1 MISGCLLQQM
11 LFNRLQICRSLFQQH
26 HGGFDGDTSVQENEF
41 SVLIENSV
49 MHLQIDSWKWLRLH
63 TLQDQGYVKFH
74 TKGMAISS
82 VLAQPFHSK
91 VWMRASP
98 RCSTRSTYL
107 ATAARYNRGHLASA
121 SDFFVLQY
129 VHFHVDLKKSSFKS
143 LWRISRSF
151 SFRKFSAPEAQ
162 S

>member
-41 SVLIENSV
+41 SVLIENSA
-49 MHLQIDSWKWLRLH
+49 MHIQIDSWKWLRLH

-129 VHFHVDLKKSSFKS
+129 VHFHVDLKK
-143 LWRISRSF
+143 
-151 SFRKFSAPEAQ
+151 KFVQEPLKNIQ
-162 S
+162 VFQF